1 MSDSN
6 RRVLENRVRA
16 GDGQALAEL
25 AMLDKPR
32 LMAALERKVGAALR
46 RKLELDDILQEALAR
61 AIKDLPS
68 IDFGEQD
75 PMGWLYQVIDR
86 QIVDLH
92 RFHFEAQK
100 RDAGREISADQPLAG
115 GSDDQQGFAA
125 LLVASMTTP
134 SKAMSRDMR
143 LVRVYSAMEK
153 LPEAMREALRWRYL
167 ENLPSQDIAKRLGKT
182 DVATR
187 VLLSRAIRK
196 LQEALAEKD

>member
-6 RRVLENRVRA
+6 RQALEARVRS
-16 GDGQALAEL
+16 GDSNALAEL
-25 AMLDKPR
+25 VMLDKPR
-32 LMAALERKVGAALR
+32 FMAALERKVGAGLR
-46 RKLELDDILQEALAR
+46 RKLDLEDILQEALTR

-68 IDFGEQD
+68 IEFGDQD
-75 PMGWLYQVIDR
+75 PLGWFFQVIDR

-100 RDAGREISADQPLAG
+100 RNAGREISADQPVAG
-115 GSDDQQGFAA
+115 DEQARGFAE

-134 SKAMSRDMR
+134 SVAMSRDMR
-143 LVRVYSAMEK
+143 LVRVYTAMEK
-153 LPEAMREALRWRYL
+153 LTEPMRNAIRWRYL
-167 ENLPSQDIAKRLGKT
+167 DNLPSQDIAARLGKS

-196 LQEALAEKD
+196 LQDALADKN

>member
-6 RRVLENRVRA
+6 RRALENRVRA
-16 GDGQALAEL
+16 GDGEALAEL

-61 AIKDLPS
+61 AIKDLSS
-68 IDFGEQD
+68 IDFGDQD

-134 SKAMSRDMR
+134 SVAMSRDMR
-143 LVRVYSAMEK
+143 LMRVYSAMEK

-167 ENLPSQDIAKRLGKT
+167 ENLPSQEIARRLGKT

-196 LQEALAEKD
+196 LQEALAE